1 MDIGVADAA
10 CEGQSPSPPGP
21 HMGKANFDDI
31 YTAPDPRP
39 YFQTLGALDYQIPAH
54 GAAVFGALADQLT
67 EVRDLE
73 RVRITDLCCSYGING
88 AVLRHDAS
96 FEEIVEHYVDGE
108 VGPGLDVDEQ
118 RALDRAHFAARR
130 DAAAPEVIGIDVSA
144 PAIDYA
150 LDVGFLDGGAA
161 EDLEVSDPSTHLAD
175 LLEPTDLVTVTG
187 GIGYI
192 TERTVGRVLDAT
204 AEVPWVAALCLRWVD
219 FDAIAELGRQRG
231 MTVHHLPE
239 VTFPQRRFSDA
250 DEAEFVL
257 EELDRLGID
266 GEGAED
272 EGYHHAELYLL
283 QPPGEELPIALA
295 DLVPAP
301 AADLP
306 LLDTVSGDVI
316 RAAG

>member
-1 MDIGVADAA
+1 
-10 CEGQSPSPPGP
+10 
-21 HMGKANFDDI
+21 MGKANFDHI
-31 YTAPDPRP
+31 YTAADPRP

-54 GAAVFGALADQLT
+54 GAAVFGALAEQLG
-67 EVRDLE
+67 EVRE
-73 RVRITDLCCSYGING
+73 VARVRIADLCCSYGING

-96 FEEIVEHYVDGE
+96 FEEIVEHYAEGPAAEPPVDPE
-108 VGPGLDVDEQ
+108 EQ
-118 RALDRAHFAARR
+118 RAIDRAYFAARR
-130 DAAAPEVIGIDVSA
+130 DDEAPEVIGIDASI

-161 EDLEVSDPSTHLAD
+161 EDLEVSDPSSHLVE

-192 TERTVGRVLDAT
+192 TERTVGRVLDAAT
-204 AEVPWVAALCLRWVD
+204 ETPWVAALCLRWVD
-219 FDAIAELGRQRG
+219 FDAIAEMGIQRG

-239 VTFPQRRFSDA
+239 VTFPQRRFSDVE
-250 DEAEFVL
+250 EAEFVL
-257 EELDRLGID
+257 KELDRLGID
-266 GEGAED
+266 SEGAEE

-283 QPPGEELPIALA
+283 QPPGEELPVALP

-301 AADLP
+301 SAELP

-316 RAAG
+316 RARPPQTPSPRHFACSIEHDLRQL